1 MSSKEE
7 STATRPPPRRAKRP
21 PRAVAQVP
29 QVETRSAVPSEAVSV
44 HEEKPAPQQPDDEV
58 RQATEMMAAAV
69 IDEAEEPPSE
79 PCAHCG
85 KHGCSARCA
94 RCRAVYY
101 CSQAQLNNALSANLL
116 SLNINNRCS
125 VVSHSL
131 NINNHCSVVSHS
143 HPQ

>member
-1 MSSKEE
+1 M
-7 STATRPPPRRAKRP
+7 
-21 PRAVAQVP
+21 
-29 QVETRSAVPSEAVSV
+29 PSEAVSV
-44 HEEKPAPQQPDDEV
+44 PEEKPAPQQPDDEL

-101 CSQAQLNNALSANLL
+101 CSQAQIKIMRCQNLL

-125 VVSHSL
+125 VVSHS
-131 NINNHCSVVSHS
+131 